1 MSQKRSSKDDKL
13 IQDLYE
19 KLNWFT
25 FQASDEEF
33 DEEQVRAILELL
45 DKLDPLPGLESGAG
59 AAAAAQEGAE
69 DFEAD
74 DAGKSQPAEEKQGK
88 EELSD
93 NPAAA
98 FERFKKRYNITDEDL
113 ARKDG
118 KLAEGGSSAGDG
130 GTGSFCSELSEE
142 VAFDG
147 PQVRRILEN
156 RVSGE
161 VNADGEKEKKRLSRF
176 KGSTWR
182 KVAAAVIVAAAACT
196 YLSVG
201 TSAVRQKSFFE
212 IVQDGVNSLKF
223 TVTGNVAESETET
236 EAELEKLG
244 GEPVYYDSWEEAAE
258 ENSDI
263 LIPGYIPEGLELE
276 VLYKQIN
283 GDYVFYNG
291 VYANQNS
298 KDVLIIGIE
307 YYTGSYADVELINE
321 KQWEL
326 IESDEDRH
334 IKYYRLSDEYMALW
348 NNGKC
353 VYLFEWKSLADI
365 DLIINQMKK

>member
-147 PQVRRILEN
+147 PQVRRNLEN

-276 VLYKQIN
+276 VLYKRDSGN
-283 GDYVFYNG
+283 YVLYNG
-291 VYANQNS
+291 VYSGQDPADN
-298 KDVLIIGIE
+298 LIVGIE
-307 YYTGSYADVELINE
+307 YYKGNYADVEIVNE
-321 KQWEL
+321 EQWDFL
-326 IESDEDRH
+326 KSDEEKH
-334 IKYYRLSDEYMALW
+334 IKYYYSEDQYMVLW
-348 NNGKC
+348 NTGKC
-353 VYLFEWKSLADI
+353 VYMFEWENLDEIDI
-365 DLIINQMKK
+365 MISQMKR

>member
-59 AAAAAQEGAE
+59 AAAALQEGAE

-142 VAFDG
+142 VVFDG
-147 PQVRRILEN
+147 PQVRRNLEN

-291 VYANQNS
+291 VYSGQNS
-298 KDVLIIGIE
+298 EDMLLIRIACFNGN
-307 YYTGSYADVELINE
+307 YAEGGLFNEDQWDLIDF
-321 KQWEL
+321 
-326 IESDEDRH
+326 DEDKD
-334 IKYYRLSDEYMALW
+334 ISYYCWNDRYIALR
-348 NNGKC
+348 NTGKC
-353 VYLFEWKSLADI
+353 VYMFEWENLDEI
-365 DLIINQMKK
+365 DAIISQMKR